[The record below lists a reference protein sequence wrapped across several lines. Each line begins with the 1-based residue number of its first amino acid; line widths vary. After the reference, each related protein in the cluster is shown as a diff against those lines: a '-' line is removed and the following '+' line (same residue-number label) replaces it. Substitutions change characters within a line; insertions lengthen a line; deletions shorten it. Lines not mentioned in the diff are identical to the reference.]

1 MIVVMTWNEWC
12 KKWSQH
18 NGSTK
23 CDDVMIVIMTWN
35 ERCKKWSQHN
45 GGTKCDDV
53 MIVIMT
59 WNEGC
64 KKWSQHNGGTKC
76 DDRDNDLEWTV
87 QEVITAQ
94 WRYQLASA
102 GVTEANHNNLSQGSR
117 WPSQDS
123 NQASLD
129 YKSEA
134 SLLQPTWLA
143 ALQGQTVSNIL
154 FYAAHPIVFQEVKYK
169 QTGHQL
175 LSNTKIYFVFYTYF
189 NVDMLLSFAPSSGHL
204 TQI

>member
-35 ERCKKWSQHN
+35 ERCKKWSQLN
-45 GGTKCDDV
+45 GSTKCDD
-53 MIVIMT
+53 VIMT
-59 WNEGC
+59 WNERC
-64 KKWSQHNGGTKC
+64 KKWSQHNGGTK
-76 DDRDNDLEWTV
+76 
-87 QEVITAQ
+87 
-94 WRYQLASA
+94 LASA

-123 NQASLD
+123 NQASPD